1 MRTRRLGRTGLEVSE
16 MVFGGGFV
24 GGIVIHADD
33 ATKRQALRRALDAGV
48 TMIDTAPRYGQG
60 QSEEALG
67 WLLDEIDETP
77 ILSTKV
83 RLDLTDLS
91 DIPGQ
96 IEASIKAS
104 LTRLRR
110 TSVELLQ
117 LHNPIAAATT
127 NAAIGIDHVLGA
139 DGVADGL
146 ERVRKA
152 GLTRFVGLT
161 ALGEAAAIK
170 EVIGSSRFDTAQV
183 YYNLLNPSAGQ
194 DMPAVWSGHD
204 FSGVIAA
211 CRAQDMGVM
220 NIRVFAAGI
229 IATDIRHGR
238 EIVITEASAVAVEAQ
253 RARAVFAVLG
263 DEFGSRAQTAIRFSL
278 AEDAISC
285 VVVGLAELAHID
297 EALGGFTAG
306 PLPPAASER
315 LRLVYAGNF
324 SLD

>member
-67 WLLDEIDETP
+67 WLLDEIDDTP

-83 RLDLTDLS
+83 RLDLADLS

-117 LHNPIAAATT
+117 LHNPIAAATSD
-127 NAAIGIDHVLGA
+127 AAIGIDHVLGP

-146 ERVRKA
+146 ERVRNA

-161 ALGEAAAIK
+161 ALGEPTAIR

-194 DMPAVWSGHD
+194 DMPAAWSGHD
-204 FSGVIAA
+204 FPGVIEA

-220 NIRVFAAGI
+220 NIRVFAAGVI
-229 IATDIRHGR
+229 IRHGR
-238 EIVITEASAVAVEAQ
+238 EIVITEASTVALEAQ
-253 RARAVFAVLG
+253 RARAVFAALG

-306 PLPPAASER
+306 PLPPAAIKR